1 MVVAI
6 EDVIRNVQNEILF
19 VGSLYKKPDL
29 IVEYGHYI
37 REKYDFSD
45 PISKFF
51 YECAVIL
58 YERRTQEFSKSII
71 MSFMTE
77 DTDRLATYKQ
87 AGGWKTLDAWMH
99 LTNVN
104 DIKNYFE
111 VLKKYSLLREY
122 SRQGF
127 DCSKIIAHKKFELF
141 TAADIY
147 KLIRSKADKIKT
159 VILEDSET
167 EILNSRTE
175 ETILDC
181 LEQPDEG
188 IPYPFHEWTEMFR
201 GARLGT
207 MLLLGMLSN
216 GGKSRILCKLV
227 AYIALIQKQNVLV
240 LLNEMSIREFRFALI
255 TTVVNNPEFEELHGI
270 HLTKKEREITLGKY
284 RDSEG
289 NIIQRHTNAE
299 GIYTESMNDYMERL
313 SSTSE
318 EFNKIRAIT
327 RWIDEESAG
336 KIVVKDIQSDY
347 SEDTVQ
353 FEIRK
358 AAMTEGIKFCAYDTL
373 KPEKSSI
380 GAWDDFKRMAT
391 LLSELSKELKINLTA
406 TFQLTDAAAH
416 IDPMDFTSNEI
427 SSSKQI
433 IQVADSMV
441 AFAEVHK
448 DSFHKYAYIVPK
460 GDWGEAHQKDLDTSK
475 RYYICNTLKNR
486 AGNKLKLL
494 FSLNLDLNIWK
505 CEGEVVRKSR
515 R

>member
-1 MVVAI
+1 M
-6 EDVIRNVQNEILF
+6 F
-19 VGSLYKKPDL
+19 VGALYKQPDL
-29 IVEYGHYI
+29 IVEYSHYI
-37 REKYDFSD
+37 REKYDFYDAVSR
-45 PISKFF
+45 FF
-51 YECAVIL
+51 YECAIIL
-58 YERRTQEFSKSII
+58 YERRTQEFSKTII
-71 MSFMTE
+71 TSFMTE

-87 AGGWKTLDAWMH
+87 AGGWKTLSAWTS
-99 LTNVN
+99 LANPN

-111 VLKKYSLLREY
+111 ILKKYSLLREY
-122 SRQGF
+122 DRQGF
-127 DCSKIIAHKKFELF
+127 DCTKIVNHKKFEMF
-141 TAADIY
+141 SAADVY

-175 ETILDC
+175 ETILNC
-181 LEQPDEG
+181 LVQPDEG
-188 IPYPFHEWTEMFR
+188 LPYPFKEWTEMFR
-201 GARLGT
+201 GARMGT

-216 GGKSRILCKLV
+216 GGKSRILCKL
-227 AYIALIQKQNVLV
+227 IANLALVQRQNVLV
-240 LLNEMSIREFRFALI
+240 LLNEMSIQEFRFALI
-255 TTVVNNPEFEELHGI
+255 TTVINNPEFEALHGI
-270 HLTKKEREITLGKY
+270 KLTKKEREITLGQY
-284 RDSEG
+284 RDNDG
-289 NIIQRHTNAE
+289 NIIYRHTDEN
-299 GIYTESMNDYMERL
+299 GVYIESINDYIDRL
-313 SSTSE
+313 TASSE
-318 EFNKIRAIT
+318 EFNKVRAIT
-327 RWIDEESAG
+327 EWIDKETVG

-391 LLSELSKELKINLTA
+391 LLSELAKELRINLTA
-406 TFQLTDAAAH
+406 TFQLTDAAAL

-448 DSFHKYAYIVPK
+448 ENFHKYIYIAPESEF
-460 GDWGEAHQKDLDTSK
+460 GPAHEKTLSDNK

-494 FSLNLDLNIWK
+494 FSLNLDLNIWQ
-505 CEGEVVRKSR
+505 CEGEVR
-515 R
+515 RRSKR